1 MKTIAIK
8 ITSENFQQEK
18 DILLAS
24 LSDVDFEGFIEDE
37 NAFIGYIKEKEF
49 KNFKLLY
56 ESIKNNFTTLK
67 YETEFV
73 EDKNWN
79 ELWEKS
85 YDPVEIDN
93 KILIKAPFHRVEKKY
108 EYEVIINPQMAF
120 GTGHHPTTALMIE
133 LMLKFKDKFL
143 NKKIAD
149 IGCGTGI
156 LSIIAS
162 KLGGKNI
169 LALDISPTAIE
180 NTINNAELNKVNNIN
195 CIEGSI
201 DVLNNENFDIILAN
215 ITRDVI
221 LEHLKYYY
229 NFFSNQGYLFLSGF
243 LSTDENIIIKEAR
256 KYNFEFLEKKEKKEW
271 CAIVFYKN

>member
-256 KYNFEFLEKKEKKEW
+256 KYNFEFLKKKEKKEW